1 VVFYDGLIRII
12 DPAGHHIP
20 ARSFIVEFE
29 NTKLE
34 LLIDCATSQLG
45 LETLA
50 EPPAIRL

>member
-1 VVFYDGLIRII
+1 VAFYDGLIRII

-20 ARSFIVEFE
+20 ARSFILEFE

-34 LLIDCATSQLG
+34 LFIDCATSQLG